1 MLHLTYTELLGVL
14 AFVLAGLVVYVLT
27 PFMAS
32 FAHHVGVVDDPVEE
46 RRMHLTATPLLGG
59 LVLYLAVVV
68 SVILLLPFNGSVR
81 ALISGGTAIALV
93 GLVDDLKEIRPSVK
107 FAGQLAATGL
117 ALLFNVRMETLSLP
131 FLEGSIHLP
140 LWASIIVTLLWFVAI
155 INMVNFIDGLDGLAA
170 GVCAISSI
178 TFGIIAFSLGRWET
192 GVVAV
197 TLAGATLSFLRF
209 NFHPA
214 SIFMGDTGS
223 MFLGF
228 VLGVISV
235 EGVMKSTATVALI
248 LPLLVLGVPFI
259 DLFLIVSRRVRRGVP
274 FYSAGQDHVHHD
286 LVLVAGFSQRKSVL
300 LLYGWCLLLNATAL
314 AMAARSLAA
323 TIICGA
329 ASVLATVFL
338 ARLLRHYRL
347 AASRGETAV

>member
-93 GLVDDLKEIRPSVK
+93 GLVDDLKEIRPSLK

-178 TFGIIAFSLGRWET
+178 TFGIIAFSLGRKYSSN
-192 GVVAV
+192 AS
-197 TLAGATLSFLRF
+197 ASFLMSF
-209 NFHPA
+209 VPMIPSNPFTSLA
-214 SIFMGDTGS
+214 SFCKMI
-223 MFLGF
+223 L
-228 VLGVISV
+228 
-235 EGVMKSTATVALI
+235 STATVWLQSGVANRRLGARVN
-248 LPLLVLGVPFI
+248 LPGT
-259 DLFLIVSRRVRRGVP
+259 
-274 FYSAGQDHVHHD
+274 
-286 LVLVAGFSQRKSVL
+286 
-300 LLYGWCLLLNATAL
+300 C
-314 AMAARSLAA
+314 
-323 TIICGA
+323 
-329 ASVLATVFL
+329 
-338 ARLLRHYRL
+338 
-347 AASRGETAV
+347 